1 MCTQMRLLLKNSF
14 LFRNKAAAIA
24 LIMRCLYGDE
34 VVSLNV
40 YYKAYVIVITR
51 ARGMY
56 GIIMLH

>member
-1 MCTQMRLLLKNSF
+1 MRLLLKIN

-51 ARGMY
+51 AQGMY
-56 GIIMLH
+56 GIIILH